1 MTDEQQRAWDE
12 AAIEVMLNPPQ
23 QQPIREETFQA
34 AFDANERVGDR
45 PIRVNVTTSKN
56 SDGSFT
62 QSAAPG
68 FPEKYRAISVADAFG
83 TNSQAFVDQMLGDLL
98 TFYRPTSTDAA
109 TRGINAA
116 LAVLDGQKP
125 ADEIEAMLITQMI
138 ATHEMAMRSLGET
151 LHGSGL
157 NVDSFA
163 NISTKMLRTFSG
175 QVEAL
180 AKLRRKGEQTVKVV
194 HVYPGG
200 QAVVGDVHHHKGGE
214 GATKQ
219 NEALPH
225 DQASD
230 APIKALRSPDPLG
243 NGVPLSSDA
252 ERPMQTTRRAK
263 PRRSRGE

>member
-1 MTDEQQRAWDE
+1 LTEEEKREWDKVIAE
-12 AAIEVMLNPPQ
+12 GLHLVVPQ
-23 QQPIREETFQA
+23 VREETMEA
-34 AFDANERVGDR
+34 AFAANERMGKR
-45 PIRVNVTTSKN
+45 AIRAHVTTSIN
-56 SDGSFT
+56 PDGSFS

-68 FPEKYRAISVADAFG
+68 FPDEYRAISVADAFG
-83 TNSQAFVDQMLGDLL
+83 TSSQAFVDQMLGDLM
-98 TFYRPTSTDAA
+98 TFYRSKSTNAA
-109 TRGINAA
+109 TRDINAA

-125 ADEIEAMLITQMI
+125 ADEIEAMLITQMV

-180 AKLRRKGEQTVKVV
+180 AKMRRKGEQTVKVV

-214 GATKQ
+214 GASAQ

-225 DQASD
+225 DQAPD
-230 APIKALRSPDPLG
+230 APLKALRSPNPIG
-243 NGVPLSSDA
+243 NGVPLPGDA
-252 ERPMQTTRRAK
+252 ERPMQTARRTK
-263 PRRSRGE
+263 SRRPRG